1 MEEVIRKA
9 RGGDVKSINSII
21 NKYKNFVFKKAAGY
35 NIPGYDFEDLV
46 QHGYLSIIK
55 AIRMYRLGS
64 SSYNGYFLNAISTN
78 FAALLK
84 GEIKHFREVP
94 DDNILNKDE
103 EYEFTVEDEVIV
115 YDQVKK
121 LYEAM
126 DKLQPLERE
135 IISRY
140 YINDESF
147 KDIANDKK
155 LLYDRT
161 TYLRRRAIRKLRG
174 MMENKG
180 FI

>member
-1 MEEVIRKA
+1 
-9 RGGDVKSINSII
+9 
-21 NKYKNFVFKKAAGY
+21 
-35 NIPGYDFEDLV
+35 
-46 QHGYLSIIK
+46 
-55 AIRMYRLGS
+55 
-64 SSYNGYFLNAISTN
+64 STN